1 MRATIHQ
8 VQKKNYTWI
17 IVLVLFVLPLVVEF
31 FWGEI
36 LYDETHDHI
45 ESAQRFMYDITNLKV
60 FDNTEEILEYNPK
73 NTSGENDTNTNE
85 TVLLEESSNEE
96 YSPTSD
102 IFFTEFIHAINS
114 NAFYILLCA
123 FLYNFMNIY
132 KIFILYMTIFLA
144 NFISSTLSYIFQFPK
159 PYMAFYKI
167 KSVVFF
173 NEWGS
178 PNNQIVLLISFGCT
192 FYKTLV
198 ANKICEKKLWI
209 KIIII
214 ILLVFYAFIDGFF
227 LFASGNLTF
236 NQMILSTFLAVAIFL
251 FIFYCFPIDLNK
263 SRQFYD
269 FMKFNAYYW
278 IVINLLIFAFQILL
292 SIFITD
298 RRDTT
303 YYDNNL
309 KTQAKRLPQNDFT
322 NDYCKYREL
331 FSLNIGSFCNVCSY
345 LMNIVAFLSVKAD
358 IRFIYNNNYNSW
370 SEGNFENSKIGGGIV
385 DGDQSGIVEYNS
397 IEKSQ
402 WNHNKGG
409 IVFLRVLLDIIFNA
423 VIFVFFIWVTHFSD
437 DETVLFIFLIIF
449 PMILCIFGNLFL
461 FKAIYIRMNLAKAP
475 KIKPKN
481 LLY

>member
-1 MRATIHQ
+1 
-8 VQKKNYTWI
+8 
-17 IVLVLFVLPLVVEF
+17 
-31 FWGEI
+31 
-36 LYDETHDHI
+36 
-45 ESAQRFMYDITNLKV
+45 
-60 FDNTEEILEYNPK
+60 
-73 NTSGENDTNTNE
+73 
-85 TVLLEESSNEE
+85 
-96 YSPTSD
+96 
-102 IFFTEFIHAINS
+102 
-114 NAFYILLCA
+114 
-123 FLYNFMNIY
+123 
-132 KIFILYMTIFLA
+132 MTIFLA

-192 FYKTLV
+192 FYKALV

-449 PMILCIFGNLFL
+449 PMILCIFGNLYL